1 MYMVYLWFMRCRTT
15 HISAL
20 THVCVLLTALF
31 LRYNSST
38 KGVGEGQTRQL
49 DNLLDVIRI
58 LQPLYTV
65 TENVANLCSGL
76 NAEHILG
83 PFILAQQPPKKGKK
97 GKTGKMGEKGSKGG
111 GGGIGTM
118 CNPGYDFQVFVTASW
133 FFGVAQWRGRCIVIG
148 NLHGIAAPVN
158 PPQATHHMNDDDREK
173 ARNFSLATE
182 ITLRESGV
190 RVRRIESAPG
200 GEVKQETGEET
211 PMFVWCHRQEY
222 YNVCD
227 YVRL

>member
-1 MYMVYLWFMRCRTT
+1 M
-15 HISAL
+15 
-20 THVCVLLTALF
+20 
-31 LRYNSST
+31 
-38 KGVGEGQTRQL
+38 GEGQTRQL

-65 TENVANLCSGL
+65 TENVANLCSGR
-76 NAEHILG
+76 NAEFILA
-83 PFILAQQPPKKGKK
+83 PFIVAQQPPKKGKK
-97 GKTGKMGEKGSKGG
+97 GKTGKMGEKGEKGG
-111 GGGIGTM
+111 RGGSGTM
-118 CNPGYDFQVFVTASW
+118 CSGPGYDFQVFVTASW

-182 ITLRESGV
+182 ITLRKSGV
-190 RVRRIESAPG
+190 RVQRIESARG
-200 GEVKQETGEET
+200 GKVKRETGEET
-211 PMFVWCHRQEY
+211 PMFVWCYRQEF

-227 YVRL
+227 NCVIVNGLIYTYSCISSLSPYLPPSPLG